1 MWSFGLGLRAP
12 VALFLCFL
20 LISIKRSCEPFRIVI
35 QRISSIQFTSSPL
48 LLFIISGGREI
59 AACSVMF
66 DGMFLIS
73 LKLKRTISYLES
85 DHGKWWQVANLIG
98 SCAFPDITCLWISSY
113 KRMGLSLLLL
123 WGFSL
128 LACFASMLCLGARP
142 YDLCILL
149 LSFNNNCL
157 PEKTPYANI
166 NFENVKPDVYLFL
179 HMHLKRRP
187 GKILNIKWS
196 YKFKL

>member
-1 MWSFGLGLRAP
+1 MSCYIGIKSYDGSFL
-12 VALFLCFL
+12 FL
-20 LISIKRSCEPFRIVI
+20 LISIKRSREPFKIGI
-35 QRISSIQFTSSPL
+35 QRISSIQFTSSSPL

-59 AACSVMF
+59 AVCSVMF

-98 SCAFPDITCLWISSY
+98 SCAFPDIT
-113 KRMGLSLLLL
+113 SLLLL
-123 WGFSL
+123 RGISL
-128 LACFASMLCLGARP
+128 LVHFDSMLCLG
-142 YDLCILL
+142 LGHMIMCILL

-157 PEKTPYANI
+157 PKKTPYVNI

-187 GKILNIKWS
+187 GKILNINCNK
-196 YKFKL
+196 